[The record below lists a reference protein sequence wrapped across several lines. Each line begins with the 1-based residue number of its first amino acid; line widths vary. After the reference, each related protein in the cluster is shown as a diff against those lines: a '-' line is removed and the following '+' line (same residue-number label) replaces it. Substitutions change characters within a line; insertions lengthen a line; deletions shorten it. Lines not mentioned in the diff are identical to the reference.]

1 MRGTVMLNYNKLKE
15 IREAHDMTQK
25 EAARLLNV
33 GPTTLSNYE
42 RGTRKPTHEF
52 LMSFSDIFN
61 IPKEELNAIFY
72 EGKIHEPMDPYA
84 TAKDANLSF
93 IILEPEKLMELSY
106 TERLMIKNYAE
117 YIYSTHKNSKNK
129 R

>member
-1 MRGTVMLNYNKLKE
+1 MLNYIKLKE

-52 LMSFSDIFN
+52 LMSYSDIFN
-61 IPKEELNAIFY
+61 IPKDELNAIFY
-72 EGKIHEPMDPYA
+72 DEKVNDGFDTYA
-84 TAKDANLSF
+84 ASKENF
-93 IILEPEKLMELSY
+93 VILEPEKLMELTY
-106 TERLMIKNYAE
+106 NERLMIKEYAE
-117 YIYSTHKNSKNK
+117 YVYIKHKKNK
-129 R
+129 K

>member
-1 MRGTVMLNYNKLKE
+1 MRGTVMLNYIKLKE

-52 LMSFSDIFN
+52 LMSYSDIFN
-61 IPKEELNAIFY
+61 IPKDELNAIFY
-72 EGKIHEPMDPYA
+72 EEKVNDGLDAYA
-84 TAKDANLSF
+84 STKDVSQSF
-93 IILEPEKLMELSY
+93 IIIEPEKLMELSY
-106 TERLMIKNYAE
+106 QERLLIKEYAE
-117 YIYSTHKNSKNK
+117 YVYSKHKKNK
-129 R
+129 K

>member
-1 MRGTVMLNYNKLKE
+1 MRGTVMLNYIKLKE

-52 LMSFSDIFN
+52 LMSYSDIFN
-61 IPKEELNAIFY
+61 IPKDELNAIFY
-72 EGKIHEPMDPYA
+72 DEKVNDGFDTYA
-84 TAKDANLSF
+84 ASKENF
-93 IILEPEKLMELSY
+93 VILEPEKLMELTY
-106 TERLMIKNYAE
+106 NERLMIKEYAE
-117 YIYSTHKNSKNK
+117 YVYIKHKKNK
-129 R
+129 K